1 MITHRFNGNKEWY
14 STSKGNVLFYGLVN
28 MLNDL
33 RNRLNE
39 NSKMIEIGSH
49 MGESTMLFASTQL
62 FSEIHAIEP
71 FNGKEEFNELF
82 DYSWDYIEKEF
93 QKNIRYHKDII
104 NLHKGFSWEL
114 VDKFEDNSIDFI
126 YIDGQHTYDDVAR
139 DLNLYLPK
147 LKQGGIV
154 AGHDYH
160 EVWPGVKKAVD
171 EIAGIPELTYED
183 TSWWSYHKA

>member
-14 STSKGNVLFYGLVN
+14 STSKGNIFFFGLIH

-71 FNGKEEFNELF
+71 FNGEEEFNKLF
-82 DYSWDYIEKEF
+82 DYSWDYIQKEF

-104 NLHKGFSWEL
+104 NLHKGYSWEL
-114 VDKFEDNSIDFI
+114 ADKFEDNSIDFI

-147 LKQGGIV
+147 LKRGGILG
-154 AGHDYH
+154 GHDY
-160 EVWPGVKKAVD
+160 VGAWPGVVRAVTE
-171 EIAGIPELTYED
+171 EIGTPDHVFED
-183 TSWWSYHKA
+183 TSWFKVIY